1 VKEKEG
7 LMTRDEG
14 RAFIRASL
22 DSQFGATHNVSD
34 EGSRLTQF
42 VSFVLMP
49 LAAGARHHVLEVHE
63 DLLDGDELE
72 SQLEEARVI
81 DRFRREGV
89 GRLRIPPS
97 GPAEVVEQVE

>member
-1 VKEKEG
+1 
-7 LMTRDEG
+7 MTRDEG
-14 RAFIRASL
+14 RAFIRAHL
-22 DSQFGATHNVSD
+22 DAQFGETHNISD
-34 EGSRLTQF
+34 EGSSRTQL

-49 LAAGARHHVLEVHE
+49 VAAGARHHVLEVHE

-89 GRLRIPPS
+89 RRLRIPPS
-97 GPAEVVEQVE
+97 GPVEVLE